1 MFKKKSKKAVTEK
14 TVTDKNVT
22 EAQTIYSQLDRLLT
36 IEQWPQFHPWPPI
49 GGMRHI
55 RFNADEKGATDCFV
69 KKGGRV
75 LVRERKFLEWA
86 SSNDAS

>member
-1 MFKKKSKKAVTEK
+1 MSNNLPPNSEH
-14 TVTDKNVT
+14 
-22 EAQTIYSQLDRLLT
+22 QTSDRLLT
-36 IEQWPQFHPWPPI
+36 IDLWPQFHPWPPV

-55 RFNADEKGATDCFV
+55 RFNAEEKGATDCFV

-86 SSNDAS
+86 ATNDTL